1 MNGALIVDKPKG
13 ITSHDAV
20 AAARRL
26 LREKRIGHG
35 GTLDPLATGVLVL
48 LCGRATRLS
57 RFVMASDKTYEAV
70 IVFGLTTDTYDVTG
84 TVTSRSSSVPA
95 REDVDTALASLQGSY
110 LQEPPAF
117 SAKKVQGQR
126 AYDLARRN
134 EAVELRAVPV
144 TVSRIDV
151 TAFDGA
157 RLTVVLTCSAGFYVR
172 SFAHALGQ
180 LTGPGACLEEL
191 RRTRSG
197 DFAVEEAVRLNDDL
211 SPGALEHH
219 IIPMEGLLTSLPTRV
234 VTAEGRQRVAHGRE
248 LTAEQYV
255 GLGVPGHRTE
265 SESGSPDEHV
275 GPDFPGHRSTEC
287 EGGSPGGP
295 TGSSTGQDHVAG
307 RDEAGEWVRLLDLEG
322 HLIALGRTTGGATL
336 HPSVVLI

>member
-1 MNGALIVDKPKG
+1 MTSSNGRHSGGESRAPSPEPRALDGALIVDKPKG

-57 RFVMASDKTYEAV
+57 RFVMASDKTYEAR
-70 IVFGLTTDTYDVTG
+70 IVFGVTTDTYDVTG
-84 TVTSRSSSVPA
+84 TVTSRASSRP
-95 REDVDTALASLQGSY
+95 ALADVEQALATLRGSY

-117 SAKKVQGQR
+117 SAKKVQGRR

-134 EAVELRAVPV
+134 ESVELRAVPV
-144 TVSRIDV
+144 TVSHLEV
-151 TAFDGA
+151 TAFDERG
-157 RLTVVLTCSAGFYVR
+157 LTVVLTCSAGFYVR

-180 LTGPGACLEEL
+180 LVGAGACLEEL

-197 DFAVEEAVRLNDDL
+197 DFSVDDSVRLADGV
-211 SPGALEHH
+211 PPEELERRV
-219 IIPMEGLLTSLPTRV
+219 IPMEGLLRSLPARV
-234 VTAEGRQRVAHGRE
+234 VTAEGRLWVIHGRA
-248 LTAEQYV
+248 LTPNQLVDAGINRGER
-255 GLGVPGHRTE
+255 LPA
-265 SESGSPDEHV
+265 SPQRGTD
-275 GPDFPGHRSTEC
+275 
-287 EGGSPGGP
+287 
-295 TGSSTGQDHVAG
+295 A
-307 RDEAGEWVRLLDLEG
+307 EAGASRGWIRLMDQEG
-322 HLIALGRTTGGATL
+322 RLIALGQVTDAAL

>member
-1 MNGALIVDKPKG
+1 MTAESRAPSPEPRVVDGALILDKPKG

-26 LREKRIGHG
+26 LREKRIGHA

-57 RFVMASDKTYEAV
+57 RFIMASDKTYEAR
-70 IVFGLTTDTYDVTG
+70 IAFGVTTDTYDITG
-84 TVTSRSSSVPA
+84 TVTSQSASVPSTA
-95 REDVDTALASLQGSY
+95 DVERALASLRGSY

-126 AYDLARRN
+126 AYDLARRQ
-134 EAVELRAVPV
+134 ESVELQAVPV
-144 TVSRIDV
+144 TVSRLEM
-151 TAFDGA
+151 TAFEGS

-197 DFAVEEAVRLNDDL
+197 DFGLDDAVSLEDVQVSGNLAARL
-211 SPGALEHH
+211 
-219 IIPMEGLLTSLPTRV
+219 IPMDNLLRSLPARV
-234 VTAEGRQRVAHGRE
+234 LTAEGREYVAHGRA
-248 LTAEQYV
+248 LTSAQF
-255 GLGVPGHRTE
+255 
-265 SESGSPDEHV
+265 SGSD
-275 GPDFPGHRSTEC
+275 
-287 EGGSPGGP
+287 
-295 TGSSTGQDHVAG
+295 
-307 RDEAGEWVRLLDLEG
+307 DEARSRDWVRLLDAEG
-322 HLIALGRTTGGATL
+322 RLVAVGRTTGATL

>member
-1 MNGALIVDKPKG
+1 MDGALILDKPKG

-26 LREKRIGHG
+26 VREKRIGHA
-35 GTLDPLATGVLVL
+35 GTLDPMATGVLVL

-57 RFVMASDKTYEAV
+57 RFIMASDKTYEARV
-70 IVFGLTTDTYDVTG
+70 LFGVTTDTYDVTG
-84 TVTSRSSSVPA
+84 TVTSQSASGPLMA
-95 REDVDTALASLQGSY
+95 DVERALASLRGSY

-126 AYDLARRN
+126 AYDLARRQ
-134 EAVELRAVPV
+134 ESVALQPVPV

-151 TAFDGA
+151 TAFDGP
-157 RLTVVLTCSAGFYVR
+157 RVTVVLTCSAGFYVR

-180 LTGPGACLEEL
+180 LVGTGACLEEL

-197 DFAVEEAVRLNDDL
+197 DFHVEEAVSLDDTASGETLASRL
-211 SPGALEHH
+211 
-219 IIPMEGLLTSLPTRV
+219 IPMDHLLRSLPARV

-248 LTAEQYV
+248 LTSAQFLDASDADV
-255 GLGVPGHRTE
+255 HSRGMG
-265 SESGSPDEHV
+265 SETASPD
-275 GPDFPGHRSTEC
+275 D
-287 EGGSPGGP
+287 
-295 TGSSTGQDHVAG
+295 
-307 RDEAGEWVRLLDLEG
+307 WVRLMDSEG
-322 HLIALGRTTGGATL
+322 RLIALGRTTGATL